1 MPVEY
6 IRTARAV
13 LGPDALLAVIQL
25 CVLSPDRPRTAEL
38 AAATAAAA
46 LPNRRTLLHDLGYR
60 DVDALDDRLVDAI
73 VAHGDAGNI
82 ARRVHEHL
90 DAGADHVSLHLLT
103 PTPGIAPIRQ
113 WENLARHLLP

>member
-1 MPVEY
+1 
-6 IRTARAV
+6 
-13 LGPDALLAVIQL
+13 
-25 CVLSPDRPRTAEL
+25 AEL

-60 DVDALDDRLVDAI
+60 DVDAPLDDRLVDAI
-73 VAHGDAGNI
+73 VAHGDAEDI
-82 ARRVHEHL
+82 ARRVQEHL

-113 WENLARHLLP
+113 WENLAHHLLP